1 VRTQLACAA
10 FACREVPRLFFQ
22 PNFTKETL
30 ILKKIFL
37 ILLAAAISRAS
48 AQETVAPSATPSP
61 NRSGSRNTTAE
72 TERVVVTGG
81 AIEQSETDKAQS
93 VTILNENNLKQLA
106 APSLGDTLGAQPG
119 VAASGFSPGASRPVI
134 RGQADNRIRVL
145 NNGTEVF
152 DVSNLS
158 PDHAPSVS
166 PLLSQSI
173 EVVRGPATILFG
185 SGAIGGVVNVAD
197 NVIPVEQP
205 AAPLSGEV
213 DGRFDS
219 ADLERSGAIALTLSP
234 AKHWVF
240 HAQGS
245 LLRTDDRRIP
255 GFALDERIRAE
266 LTPEQAAGRGFS
278 QNPDGIVP
286 NTYVKTKDF
295 AVGGSY
301 VWDKGYIGGSYSEFR
316 SVYGVPD
323 DPEVD
328 DPTMPVPKV
337 RLDVIKRQWNARS
350 SIVDPFPW
358 FSTANTK
365 FVYTDYQHDEI
376 DGDHNIGS
384 TFKTSGVDS
393 RLELVHKP
401 IGPIEGSIGAQF
413 FYKELSVLG
422 ENPFLQ
428 PTQTTQIAV
437 FAFEEVKL
445 NPVRLQ
451 FGARIE
457 HQSVSIDSSD
467 PALTSLTSPDQKNQ
481 DFLPVSGAAGL
492 IYDFAE
498 GWQLAVNGT
507 YSQRAPTA
515 EELFA
520 RGAHDATFQF
530 IIGDPN
536 LSEEKNIG
544 LDVSLRKTT
553 GVVTG
558 TISGFYN
565 RYNGFIDFTPTGDF
579 EDGLRVFIY
588 TPKTAEFYGGEAKAD
603 IHLLPLTLTKMQDQE
618 SNDPKSVKNV
628 VTGEKSQPQKNPND
642 LYLHLQADYVHAT
655 DLDTGEPL
663 PRITPLRF
671 SASLNYE
678 TEKWNASIE
687 GQRVNEQNRT
697 APFET
702 STPGYTFL
710 NASLGYKFRVGPTYN
725 YVYLRG
731 TNLTNEEARDHLSFL
746 KEVLPL
752 AGRGVVVGF
761 RTTF

>member
-1 VRTQLACAA
+1 MKNLITTAA
-10 FACREVPRLFFQ
+10 A
-22 PNFTKETL
+22 
-30 ILKKIFL
+30 
-37 ILLAAAISRAS
+37 LLAVASFAAAQDAVRPTAS
-48 AQETVAPSATPSP
+48 PKPA
-61 NRSGSRNTTAE
+61 GTAE
-72 TERVVVTGG
+72 TERVVVIGG

-93 VTILNENNLKQLA
+93 VTILNENNLKEKT
-106 APSLGDTLGAQPG
+106 APTLGDTLSNEPG
-119 VAASGFSPGASRPVI
+119 IAGSGFTAGASRPII

-166 PLLSQSI
+166 VLLSQSV

-185 SGAIGGVVNVAD
+185 SGAIGGVVNVTD

-205 AAPLSGEV
+205 ATALSGEV

-240 HAQGS
+240 HIEGS
-245 LLRTDDRRIP
+245 LLRTDDRSIP
-255 GFALDERIRAE
+255 GFALDERIRAT
-266 LTPEQAAGRGFS
+266 LTPAQLANNGFGG
-278 QNPDGIVP
+278 NPEGTVP
-286 NTYVKTKDF
+286 NTYVKTKDI
-295 AVGGSY
+295 AAGLSY
-301 VWDKGYIGGSYSEFR
+301 VWDKGYVGASYTEFW

-328 DPTMPVPKV
+328 DPTVPPSRV
-337 RLDVIKRQWNARS
+337 RLDVNKRQVNARS

-358 FSTANTK
+358 FSTANAK
-365 FVYTDYQHDEI
+365 FVYTDYKHDEI
-376 DGDHNIGS
+376 DGEEVGS
-384 TFKTSGVDS
+384 TFKTNGVDS

-401 IGPIEGSIGAQF
+401 IGLFEGSIGGQF

-422 ENPFLQ
+422 DESFLQ
-428 PTQTTQIAV
+428 PNQTTEIAA
-437 FAFEEVKL
+437 FLFEELKL
-445 NPVRLQ
+445 NNVRLQ

-457 HQSVSIDSSD
+457 HQSIHIDSSD
-467 PALTSLTSPDQKNQ
+467 PALTSLTSPDQRDQ
-481 DFLPVSGAAGL
+481 DFLPVSGAVGAL
-492 IYDFAE
+492 YDFAE

-507 YSQRAPTA
+507 YSQRAPTG

-520 RGAHDATFQF
+520 RGPHDATFQF
-530 IIGDPN
+530 LIGNPN
-536 LSEEKNIG
+536 LSEEKNLGI
-544 LDVSLRKTT
+544 DVGLRKSS

-558 TISGFYN
+558 SISGFYN
-565 RYNGFIDFTPTGDF
+565 HYDGFIDFAPTGDF
-579 EDGLRVFIY
+579 EEGLRVFVY
-588 TPKTAEFYGGEAKAD
+588 TPKTAEFYGGEARAD
-603 IHLLPLTLTKMQDQE
+603 FHFLPLTLTRMENQE
-618 SNDPKSVKNV
+618 AKDAKSVKNV
-628 VTGEKSQPQKNPND
+628 VTGERSESQKNPND
-642 LYLHLQADYVHAT
+642 LFLRLQGDYVHAT

-687 GQRVNEQNRT
+687 GQRVEEQDRV

-710 NASLGYKFRVGPTYN
+710 NASIGYKFHTGPTYN
-725 YVYLRG
+725 YVYVKG
-731 TNLTNEEARDHLSFL
+731 TNLTDEEARDHLSFL

-752 AGRGVVVGF
+752 AGRGVTVGF

>member
-1 VRTQLACAA
+1 MKKFQTTAA
-10 FACREVPRLFFQ
+10 A
-22 PNFTKETL
+22 
-30 ILKKIFL
+30 
-37 ILLAAAISRAS
+37 LLAIASFAAAQDAVQPAAS
-48 AQETVAPSATPSP
+48 PKPAQ
-61 NRSGSRNTTAE
+61 TAE
-72 TERVVVTGG
+72 TERVVVVGG

-93 VTILNENNLKQLA
+93 VTILNENNLKQKA
-106 APSLGDTLGAQPG
+106 GPTLGDTLSNEPG
-119 VAASGFSPGASRPVI
+119 VAGSGFSAGASRPII

-166 PLLSQSI
+166 ALLSQSI

-185 SGAIGGVVNVAD
+185 SGAIGGVVNVTD

-205 AAPLSGEV
+205 PTALSGEV

-219 ADLERSGAIALTLSP
+219 ANLERTGAIALTLSP

-240 HAQGS
+240 HAQVLVS
-245 LLRTDDRRIP
+245 RTDDRSIP
-255 GFALDERIRAE
+255 GFALDERIRAT
-266 LTPEQAAGRGFS
+266 LTPVQLANNGFGG
-278 QNPDGIVP
+278 NPFETVP
-286 NTYVKTKDF
+286 NTYVKTKDY
-295 AVGGSY
+295 AIGGSY
-301 VWDKGYIGGSYSEFR
+301 VWDKGYVGASFTEFL

-328 DPTMPVPKV
+328 DPTVPPDRV
-337 RLDVIKRQWNARS
+337 RLDVDKRQVNVRS

-358 FSTANTK
+358 FSTVNAK
-365 FVYTDYQHDEI
+365 FVYTDYRHDEI
-376 DGDHNIGS
+376 DGQTIGS
-384 TFKTSGVDS
+384 TFLTNGVDS

-401 IGPIEGSIGAQF
+401 IGLFDGSIGGQF

-422 ENPFLQ
+422 DESFLQ
-428 PTQTTQIAV
+428 PSQTTEIAA
-437 FAFEEVKL
+437 FIFEELKL
-445 NPVRLQ
+445 NNQVRLQ

-457 HQSVSIDSSD
+457 YQTIHIDSSD
-467 PALTSLTSPDQKNQ
+467 PGLTSLTSPDQQ
-481 DFLPVSGAAGL
+481 DQNFLPVSGAAGIL
-492 IYDFAE
+492 YDFAE
-498 GWQLAVNGT
+498 GWQVAVNGT

-520 RGAHDATFQF
+520 RGPHDATFQF
-530 IIGDPN
+530 IIGNPT
-536 LSEEKNIG
+536 LSVEKNVGI
-544 LDVSLRKTT
+544 DVSLRKTA
-553 GVVTG
+553 GAVTG
-558 TISGFYN
+558 SISAFYN
-565 RYNGFIDFTPTGDF
+565 HYDGFIDFAPTGAV
-579 EDGLRVFIY
+579 EDGLQVFVY
-588 TPKTAEFYGGEAKAD
+588 TPKTAEFYGAEARAD
-603 IHLLPLTLTKMQDQE
+603 FHLLPLTLTKMRDE
-618 SNDPKSVKNV
+618 DAKDAKSVKNF
-628 VTGEKSQPQKNPND
+628 VTGEQSESQKNPND
-642 LYLHLQADYVHAT
+642 LYLRVQGDYVHAT

-671 SASLNYE
+671 SISLNYE

-687 GQRVNEQNRT
+687 GQRVAEQDRV

-710 NASLGYKFRVGPTYN
+710 NATVGYKFQVGPTHN
-725 YVYLRG
+725 YVYVRG
-731 TNLTNEEARDHLSFL
+731 NNLTDAEARDHLSFL